1 MSNVLLV
8 VAILVGCAILVLLI
22 RRRIG
27 RKPEVQEYK
36 EELDRQAQEFNK
48 TVEEHNEDL
57 KKVEKEIE
65 EASNEEVTEEFH
77 DLFGPDNDNV
87 G

>member
-8 VAILVGCAILVLLI
+8 VAIMVGCAILVYLI
-22 RRRIG
+22 RRRVDIG
-27 RKPEVQEYK
+27 PEIEEYK
-36 EELDRQAQEFNK
+36 ETLKEEANK
-48 TVEEHNEDL
+48 FNEDVKEHDEEL

-65 EASNEEVTEEFH
+65 EASNEEIMDEFH
-77 DLFGPDNDNV
+77 DLFGNDSDNV